1 MGLKIRKVKLKNEVQ
16 FGDLELDFLNSQT
29 GLPYQNI
36 VFVGDNGVGKTNLLR
51 ILKEIISTPTRSY
64 IYQYIEYVLSG
75 RVCRFERLRDYDDAE
90 HDYRFQLYDA
100 ETNHIYMISPLEDDY
115 PEELR
120 PSSEEILMSC
130 SNNDHFAKKGDDFS
144 SIIERLVNLQNED
157 SINYAYYNIQHDD
170 APLKWSEFF
179 QRSKMKTF
187 ADSFNAFFEDMEYFG
202 MGFTDQHKKAIGFTK
217 YGNQIDMQSL
227 SSGEKQIIERTVPIL
242 EIMTEQKDNLLFVDE
257 PEMSLHPKWQEKVHS
272 YFKQLFTDASGI
284 QQNQIFMASHS
295 SAFLKRALMDETS
308 LVVRLINHK
317 GKVEAQRIEY
327 PTYLSAVTFAE
338 VNYLVFDIVSA
349 EYHNQ
354 LYCQIQNRH
363 NLSKVKA
370 CDDYIYHH
378 HAFNSNLHQ
387 RISGYGHVQYKT
399 ICSYIRNAI
408 DHYDNGH
415 TYTEDELRCSIQ
427 LMQAIL
433 R

>member
-1 MGLKIRKVKLKNEVQ
+1 MGLKIRKVKFLNEVQ
-16 FGDLELDFLNSQT
+16 FGDLELDFLNSRT

-51 ILKEIISTPTRSY
+51 FIKEIISSPTRTY
-64 IYQYIEYVLSG
+64 IYRYIEYELSG
-75 RVCRFERLRDYDDAE
+75 RVCRFERLPDDAV
-90 HDYRFQLYDA
+90 HNHRYQLYDA
-100 ETNHIYMISPLEDDY
+100 ETNSIFLINTIYDDY
-115 PEELR
+115 PDGFR
-120 PSSEEILMSC
+120 PPSEGIIMSY
-130 SNNDHFAKKGDDFS
+130 SNNDHFEQKNDDFS
-144 SIIERLVNLQNED
+144 SVIDRLVNLQNED
-157 SINYAYYNIQHDD
+157 SINYAYYNIKHDD
-170 APLKWSEFF
+170 APLRWSEFF

-202 MGFTDQHKKAIGFTK
+202 MGFSDRHEKVIGFTK
-217 YGNQIDMQSL
+217 YGKQINTQSL

-242 EIMTEQKDNLLFVDE
+242 EIMTEQKDNLLFIDE

-272 YFKQLFTDASGI
+272 YFKQLFTDTSGI

-295 SAFLKRALMDETS
+295 SAFLKKALMDETS
-308 LVVRLINHK
+308 LVVRLINHD
-317 GKVEAQRIEY
+317 GRVEAQRIEH
-327 PTYLSAVTFAE
+327 PTYLSDVTFAE

-354 LYCQIQNRH
+354 LYCQIQNRY

-370 CDDYIYHH
+370 CDEYIYHH
-378 HAFNSNLHQ
+378 QSFISNLHQ
-387 RISGYGHVQYKT
+387 KTSGYGRVQYNT

-408 DHYDNGH
+408 DHFDNGH

-427 LMQAIL
+427 LMQEIL

>member
-1 MGLKIRKVKLKNEVQ
+1 MGLKIRKIKFLNEAQ
-16 FGDLELDFLNSQT
+16 LGDLELDFLNSQT

-51 ILKEIISTPTRSY
+51 SLLEIISSTTRSY
-64 IYQYIEYVLSG
+64 IYRYIEYELSG

-120 PSSEEILMSC
+120 PRSEGIIMSC

-144 SIIERLVNLQNED
+144 SMIERLVNLQNED

-187 ADSFNAFFEDMEYFG
+187 ADSFNAFFEDMKYFG
-202 MGFTDQHKKAIGFTK
+202 MGFSDRHKKVIGFTK
-217 YGNQIDMQSL
+217 YGTQIDMQSL

-242 EIMTEQKDNLLFVDE
+242 EIMTEQKDNLLFIDE

-272 YFKQLFTDASGI
+272 YFKQLFTDASGF
-284 QQNQIFMASHS
+284 QQNQIFIASHS
-295 SAFLKRALMDETS
+295 SAFLKKAMMDETS
-308 LVVRLINHK
+308 LVVRLINHN
-317 GKVEAQRIEY
+317 GKVEALRIEH

-387 RISGYGHVQYKT
+387 RISGYGHVRYNT

-408 DHYDNGH
+408 DHFDNGH
-415 TYTEDELRCSIQ
+415 AYTEDELRCSIQ

>member
-1 MGLKIRKVKLKNEVQ
+1 M
-16 FGDLELDFLNSQT
+16 
-29 GLPYQNI
+29 
-36 VFVGDNGVGKTNLLR
+36 
-51 ILKEIISTPTRSY
+51 
-64 IYQYIEYVLSG
+64 SG
-75 RVCRFERLRDYDDAE
+75 RVCRFERLPDDAE
-90 HDYRFQLYDA
+90 HNHRYQLYDA
-100 ETNHIYMISPLEDDY
+100 ETNSIFLINSIYDDY
-115 PEELR
+115 PDGLR
-120 PSSEEILMSC
+120 PPSDGIIMSY
-130 SNNDHFAKKGDDFS
+130 SNNDHFEQKNDDFS
-144 SIIERLVNLQNED
+144 SVIDRLVNLQNED
-157 SINYAYYNIQHDD
+157 SINYAYYNIKHDD
-170 APLKWSEFF
+170 APLRWSEFF

-202 MGFTDQHKKAIGFTK
+202 MGFSDRHEKVIGFTK
-217 YGNQIDMQSL
+217 YGKQINTQSL

-242 EIMTEQKDNLLFVDE
+242 EIMTEQKDNLLFIDE

-272 YFKQLFTDASGI
+272 YFKQLFTDTSGI

-295 SAFLKRALMDETS
+295 SAFLKKALMDETS
-308 LVVRLINHK
+308 LVVRLINHD
-317 GKVEAQRIEY
+317 GRVEAQRIEH
-327 PTYLSAVTFAE
+327 PTYLSDVTFAE

-408 DHYDNGH
+408 DHFDNGH
-415 TYTEDELRCSIQ
+415 AYTEDELRCSIQ

>member
-1 MGLKIRKVKLKNEVQ
+1 MGLKIRKVKFLNEVQ

-29 GLPYQNI
+29 RLPYQNI

-51 ILKEIISTPTRSY
+51 SLKEIISSPTRSY
-64 IYQYIEYVLSG
+64 IYRYIEYELNG
-75 RVCRFERLRDYDDAE
+75 RICRFERKQDDAL
-90 HDYRFQLYDA
+90 HNHSYQLYDA
-100 ETNHIYMISPLEDDY
+100 ETNSIFMISPLDDDY
-115 PEELR
+115 PVELR
-120 PSSEEILMSC
+120 PRSEEILMSY
-130 SNNDHFAKKGDDFS
+130 SNNDHFDQKDDDFS
-144 SIIERLVNLQNED
+144 SLIDRLVNLQNED
-157 SINYAYYNIQHDD
+157 SINYAYYNIKHDD
-170 APLKWSEFF
+170 APLRWSEFF

-202 MGFTDQHKKAIGFTK
+202 MGFSDRHEKVIGFTK
-217 YGNQIDMQSL
+217 HGKQINTQSL

-242 EIMTEQKDNLLFVDE
+242 EIMTEQKDNLLFIDE

-272 YFKQLFTDASGI
+272 YFKQLFTDTSGI

-295 SAFLKRALMDETS
+295 SAFLKKALMDETS
-308 LVVRLINHK
+308 LVVRLINHD
-317 GKVEAQRIEY
+317 GRVEAQRIDH
-327 PTYLSAVTFAE
+327 PTYLSDVTFAE

-354 LYCQIQNRH
+354 LYCQIQNRY

-370 CDDYIYHH
+370 CDEYIYHH
-378 HAFNSNLHQ
+378 QSFISNLHQ
-387 RISGYGHVQYKT
+387 KTSGYGRVQYNT

-408 DHYDNGH
+408 DHFDNGH

-427 LMQAIL
+427 LMQEIL